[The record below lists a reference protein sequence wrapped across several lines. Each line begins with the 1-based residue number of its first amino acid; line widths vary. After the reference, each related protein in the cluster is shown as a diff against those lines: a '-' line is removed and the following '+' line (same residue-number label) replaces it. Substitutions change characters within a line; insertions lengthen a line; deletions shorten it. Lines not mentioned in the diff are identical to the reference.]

1 MEKNECEKLLKDYCS
16 SNGIFCDEN
25 ILSNFYRYYQILVRE
40 NEKYNL
46 TNITEIQDVY
56 VKHFIDCI
64 ELSKYIKDNAS
75 ICDIGTGAGFP
86 GLVLKIV
93 RPDLEVVLV
102 DSLNKRVNFLNMVIN
117 ELKLEKVVALHF
129 RAEDV
134 EFKNKYLNSFD
145 YVVSRA
151 VAKLNTL
158 LEYCLPYVK
167 VGGEFLAMKGSDV
180 SSELAEIVEAHKK
193 LGGEKMEFVAYSL
206 FDMKRAIVR
215 VNKCK
220 LTDKKYPRSQ
230 NKARISPLK

>member
-1 MEKNECEKLLKDYCS
+1 VEKVECEKLLKDYCMA
-16 SNGIFCDEN
+16 NGIFCDES
-25 ILSNFYRYYQILVRE
+25 ILSNFYRYYQILVTE

-64 ELSKYIKDNAS
+64 ELSKYIKNNATV
-75 ICDIGTGAGFP
+75 CDIGTGAGFP

-93 RPDLEVVLV
+93 RPDLDVVLV
-102 DSLNKRVNFLNMVIN
+102 DSLNKRVNFLNIVIN
-117 ELKLEKVVALHF
+117 ELKLEKVIALHF
-129 RAEDV
+129 RAEDA
-134 EFKNKYLNSFD
+134 EFKNRYLNSFD

-158 LEYCLPYVK
+158 LEYCLPFVK
-167 VGGEFLAMKGSDV
+167 IGGEFLAMKGADASNEISDV
-180 SSELAEIVEAHKK
+180 VDAHKK
-193 LGGEKMEFVAYSL
+193 LGGGKIDCIDYSL
-206 FDMKRAIVR
+206 FDMKRAIVK